1 MRFKHGRLIR
11 PVALNTTAAMVV
23 VLVWGAGVSFARGGN
38 TATYYED
45 KEGNLCVGVGGLF
58 AEGFPAAENCEW
70 GAKTGKDNTGVGEKV
85 LPRSTGSENVGVGFD
100 ALAENEGGSG
110 DTAIGYFG
118 LLHNTSGKSNTASG
132 AAAAFRNTSGK
143 ENTADGVS
151 ALFTNKTGSGDIGI
165 GVDAL
170 ENLNQGGSDI
180 AIGNKAGAALKEVA
194 TESNNIDIA
203 NAGVAA
209 DAGTTRIG
217 TETTQTRAFLAGV
230 SGVSIAGPANGV
242 LVNASGQ
249 LGTATSSSARLKQE
263 VRGLGTSAGRV
274 LGLRPVSYRYKR
286 AYAQGSDQLQYGLI
300 AEQVARLFP
309 ALVQYERNGK
319 PGGVYYQ
326 ELPVLL
332 LAQLQREHTQAS
344 HQQREIDQLAN
355 ELQSLRQEMRTH
367 R

>member
-1 MRFKHGRLIR
+1 MKKVLVGIS
-11 PVALNTTAAMVV
+11 AAMVV

-58 AEGFPAAENCEW
+58 AAGFPEAENCGEW

-85 LPRSTGSENVGVGFD
+85 MPRSTGSENVGVGFD
-100 ALAENEGGSG
+100 ALAENEGGSSNSATG
-110 DTAIGYFG
+110 FFA
-118 LLHNTSGKSNTASG
+118 LLHNTTGKSDTASG
-132 AAAAFRNTSGK
+132 ADASLRNTTGK

-151 ALFTNKTGSGDIGI
+151 ALFTNKTGNANV
-165 GVDAL
+165 GVGVSAL
-170 ENLNQGGSDI
+170 ESLVEGGSNV
-180 AIGNKAGAALKEVA
+180 AIGAKAGSTIVN
-194 TESNNIDIA
+194 SNNIDIS

-209 DAGTTRIG
+209 DSGTTRIG

-230 SGVSIAGPANGV
+230 SGVAISGPANGV

-263 VRGLGTSAGRV
+263 VRGLGASAGRV
-274 LGLRPVSYRYKR
+274 LGLRPVSYRYKA

-300 AEQVARLFP
+300 AEQVAHLFP
-309 ALVQYERNGK
+309 ALVQYEHNGK

-332 LAQLQREHTQAS
+332 LAQLQREHAQAS
-344 HQQREIDQLAN
+344 HQQHEIDQLAS

>member
-1 MRFKHGRLIR
+1 
-11 PVALNTTAAMVV
+11 
-23 VLVWGAGVSFARGGN
+23 
-38 TATYYED
+38 
-45 KEGNLCVGVGGLF
+45 VGGLF
-58 AEGFPAAENCEW
+58 AAGFPEAENCGEW

-100 ALAENEGGSG
+100 ALAENEGGSDNSASG
-110 DTAIGYFG
+110 FFA
-118 LLHNTSGKSNTASG
+118 LLHNTTGKNNTASG
-132 AAAAFRNTSGK
+132 ADAALRNTTGK

-151 ALFTNKTGSGDIGI
+151 ALFTNKTGSGNIGI

-170 ENLNQGGSDI
+170 ENLLEGSSNI
-180 AIGNKAGAALKEVA
+180 AIGNKAGSALKT
-194 TESNNIDIA
+194 TEANNVDVA

-209 DAGTTRIG
+209 DSGTTRIG

-230 SGVSIAGPANGV
+230 SGVSISGPANGV

-263 VRGLGTSAGRV
+263 VRGLGASAGRV
-274 LGLRPVSYRYKR
+274 LRLRPVSYRYKR

-309 ALVQYERNGK
+309 ALVQYEQNGK

-332 LAQLQREHTQAS
+332 LAQLQREHAQAS
-344 HQQREIDQLAN
+344 HQQHEIDQLAS
-355 ELQSLRQEMRTH
+355 ELQSLRREMPTGR
-367 R
+367 